1 MRKLRIGVIDVV
13 ANRPSRSS
21 YARFMRANLASIMGQ
36 VVAVWCEEEGHDVS
50 LAYYSGYENMVDD
63 LPDNLDVLF
72 IGAFTTSA
80 HVAYALSNK
89 FRSKG
94 TVTVLG
100 GPHARAYPTDSQKYF
115 DYVVG
120 FTDRQVI
127 RDILADHSQHRPIG
141 VYMTAMQ
148 QPKEV
153 PGVRERWKYIE
164 RLLREAP
171 VVKIVPMLGSLG
183 CPYSCS
189 FCVDSVVDYQPLDFE
204 EMKEDLRFLLKKMKR
219 PRVAWH
225 DPNFGIR
232 FNDYLTAIEEAVPP
246 DSIDFIAE
254 SSLSLLSEKNVIRLQ
269 KNGFK
274 AILPG
279 IESWFDLGNKSKTG
293 HTYGMGKVERV
304 SEQVNMILSYL
315 PYLQGNFVLGL
326 DSDEGDAPFELTKKF
341 LDMSPGT
348 FPAYSM
354 LTAFGR
360 SAPLNL
366 EYQKENRVL
375 PFPFQFLNNSGA
387 MNVKPKNYEWP
398 DFFDKM
404 IGLHEHSFSNK
415 AIWRRFNVNR
425 GLIPKAM
432 NIVRATSGEGWGK
445 IKYFHEVRQRL
456 NDDIAFRKF
465 YEQETT
471 EVPPFL
477 VNQVKDAMGPLWDW
491 LPNKTV
497 THDAYSYLKWD
508 RQKSIA

>member
-1 MRKLRIGVIDVV
+1 MRKLRIGVIDIV
-13 ANRPSRSS
+13 ANRPSRSA

-36 VVAVWCEEEGHDVS
+36 VIAVWCEEEGHDVS
-50 LAYYSGYENMVDD
+50 LAYYSGYENMVDP
-63 LPDNLDVLF
+63 LPDNLDVVF

-89 FRSKG
+89 FRSEG

-100 GPHARAYPTDSQKYF
+100 GPHARAYPIDAQKYF

-120 FTDRQVI
+120 FTDKQVV
-127 RDILADHSQHRPIG
+127 RDILSDHSHHRPNG
-141 VYMTAMQ
+141 VYLSALQ
-148 QPKEV
+148 QPESL
-153 PGVRERWKYIE
+153 PGVRQRWKYIE
-164 RLLREAP
+164 RLLKEAP

-189 FCVDSVVDYQPLDFE
+189 FCVDSIVDYQPLDFE
-204 EMKEDLRFLLKKMKR
+204 AIKQDLRFLLKKLKR

-232 FNDYLTAIEEAVPP
+232 FNDYLSVIEEAVPP

-254 SSLSLLSEKNVIRLQ
+254 SSLALLSEKNVIRLK

-279 IESWFDLGNKSKTG
+279 IESWFDLGNKSKTR
-293 HTYGMGKVERV
+293 HTYGLEKVERV

-326 DSDEGDAPFELTKKF
+326 DTDEGDEPFELTKKF

-366 EYQKENRVL
+366 EYQKEDRVL
-375 PFPFQFLNNSGA
+375 GFPFQFLNNSGA
-387 MNVKPKNYEWP
+387 MNVIPKNYEWP

-404 IGLHEHSFSNK
+404 ISLHEYSFSK
-415 AIWRRFNVNR
+415 MAIYRRFKVN
-425 GLIPKAM
+425 GGWIPKTM
-432 NIVRATSGEGWGK
+432 NIVRAMSSEGWGK
-445 IKYFHEVRQRL
+445 IQYFQNVRRRL
-456 NDDIAFRKF
+456 DEDIAFRKF
-465 YEQETT
+465 YEGETD

-477 VNQVKDAMGPLWDW
+477 VNQIKEAMGPLWDW
-491 LPNKTV
+491 LPEGGV
-497 THDAYSYLKWD
+497 THNPYSYLKWED
-508 RQKSIA
+508 NKTLV